1 MKKVLVFM
9 KPYWWIALLAPL
21 AMIGEVLVDLWQPKL
36 MSTIVDEGVLQGNM
50 DVILRTGITMLVMVI
65 FGGLFGI
72 GSAAFSGVASQNF
85 ANDLRKAVF
94 QKTMSLSLQQTD
106 RFTTGSLVTRMTND
120 ITQVQHFMDMAMR
133 MFVRS
138 FMLFIGGIV
147 MMLGLNVNF
156 GMVVLIALPIELV
169 LIVLFVRKTSPIF
182 SVVQKKLDRVN
193 AVMQENVSGARVVKA
208 YTREGFE
215 SDRFEDANSDLMQ
228 TNMRVMK
235 IMALMMPIMMIL
247 MNLSII
253 AIIYIGGLQVQAQA
267 MQVGSVMAAVTY
279 VTQILMS
286 MMMVSM
292 MFQSISRASA
302 SAKRLQEVLDTEPA
316 VIGGTKKLERVDSIV
331 FENVGFHY
339 PSVEGQQVLQ
349 NISLEIKKGEHIAI
363 LGATG
368 TGKSSF
374 VNLLPRFYDVSEG
387 RILINDCPIGEYDL
401 HSLREKIGIV
411 LQKSELFSGSIKD
424 NILWG
429 DDKADAAQVERAASV
444 AQAEEFILAM
454 PDKYDGYVAEKGAS
468 LSGGQKQRMSIA
480 RSVLKHPD
488 VLIFDDSTSA
498 LDLGTEA
505 RLQAAVRETLQGT
518 TLITIA
524 QRISSVKNCDRIVV
538 LEEGEIAAIG
548 THEALLAESE
558 IYQDIYASQ
567 VKGGGAEDG
576 TK

>member
-1 MKKVLVFM
+1 MKKVLKYM

-21 AMIGEVLVDLWQPKL
+21 AMVGEVLVDLWQPKL

-50 DVILRTGITMLVMVI
+50 EVILRTGITMLVMVI

-94 QKTMSLSLQQTD
+94 KKTMSLSLQQTD
-106 RFTTGSLVTRMTND
+106 KFTTGSLVTRMTND

-138 FMLFIGGIV
+138 FMLFAGGIV

-156 GMVVLIALPIELV
+156 GIVVLIALPIEL
-169 LIVLFVRKTSPIF
+169 IVIFLFVKKTSPIF
-182 SVVQKKLDRVN
+182 SVVQNKLDRVN

-208 YTREGFE
+208 YTREDFE
-215 SDRFEDANSDLMQ
+215 SNRFDDANTDLMK
-228 TNMRVMK
+228 TNLRVMK
-235 IMALMMPIMMIL
+235 IMSMMMPIMMIL

-253 AIIYIGGLQVQAQA
+253 AVIYIGGLQVQAQA

-316 VIGGTKKLERVDSIV
+316 VVGGKEKLEKIDSVV
-331 FENVGFHY
+331 FDHVGFHY
-339 PSVEGQQVLQ
+339 PGIAGQQVLKD
-349 NISLEIKKGEHIAI
+349 ISLEIKKGEHIAI

-387 RILINDCPIGEYDL
+387 TLYINGKPIGEYDL
-401 HSLREKIGIV
+401 LSLREKVGIV
-411 LQKSELFSGSIKD
+411 LQKSELFSGSVKD

-429 DDKADAAQVERAASV
+429 DKNATDLRVIQAAQI
-444 AQAEEFILAM
+444 AQAADFIEAM
-454 PDKYDGYVAEKGAS
+454 PDQYEGYVAEKGAS

-480 RSVLKHPD
+480 RSVLRHPD

-498 LDLGTEA
+498 LDLGTES
-505 RLQAAVRETLQGT
+505 RLQAAVREHLKGT

-538 LEEGEIAAIG
+538 LEDGEIAAVG
-548 THEALLAESE
+548 NHETLLKESQ

-567 VKGGGAEDG
+567 VKQGGGENGA
-576 TK
+576 K

>member
-1 MKKVLVFM
+1 MKKVLKYM

-21 AMIGEVLVDLWQPKL
+21 AMVGEVLVDLWQPKL

-50 DVILRTGITMLVMVI
+50 EVILRTGITMLVMVI

-94 QKTMSLSLQQTD
+94 KKTMSLSLQQTD
-106 RFTTGSLVTRMTND
+106 KFTTGSLVTRMTND

-138 FMLFIGGIV
+138 FMLFAGGIV

-156 GMVVLIALPIELV
+156 GIVVLIALPIEL
-169 LIVLFVRKTSPIF
+169 IIIFLFVKKTSPIF
-182 SVVQKKLDRVN
+182 SIVQNKLDRVN

-208 YTREGFE
+208 YTREGYE
-215 SDRFEDANSDLMQ
+215 SDRFDDANTDLMK
-228 TNMRVMK
+228 TNLRVMK
-235 IMALMMPIMMIL
+235 IMSMMMPIMMIL

-253 AIIYIGGLQVQAQA
+253 AVIYIGGLQVQAEQ

-316 VIGGTKKLERVDSIV
+316 VIGGKEKLENIDSIV
-331 FENVGFHY
+331 FDHVGFHY
-339 PSVEGQQVLQ
+339 PGIAGQQVLK

-387 RILINDCPIGEYDL
+387 TLLVNGRPIGEYDL
-401 HSLREKIGIV
+401 LSLREKIGIV
-411 LQKSELFSGSIKD
+411 LQKSELFSGSVKE

-429 DDKADAAQVERAASV
+429 DNNATDLQIVQAAQI
-444 AQAEEFILAM
+444 AQAADFIEAM
-454 PDKYDGYVAEKGAS
+454 PDKYEGYVAEKGAS

-480 RSVLKHPD
+480 RSVLRHPD

-498 LDLGTEA
+498 LDLGTES
-505 RLQAAVRETLQGT
+505 RLQAAVREYLKGT

-538 LEEGEIAAIG
+538 LEDGEIAAVG
-548 THEALLAESE
+548 NHETLLKESQ

-567 VKGGGAEDG
+567 VKQGGGENGA
-576 TK
+576 K